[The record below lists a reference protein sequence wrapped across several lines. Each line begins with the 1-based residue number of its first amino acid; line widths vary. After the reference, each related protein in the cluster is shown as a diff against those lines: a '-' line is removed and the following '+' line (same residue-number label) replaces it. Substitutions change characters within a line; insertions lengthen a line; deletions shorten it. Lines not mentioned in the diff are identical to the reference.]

1 MVQREWRAMKIA
13 LLSRNPKLYS
23 TSRLVE
29 AARARG
35 HEIDVI
41 DPIGCVVV
49 IARSQQRMF
58 FRGGEVAGYDVVI
71 PRIGASITDYGL
83 AVLEAFH
90 RGGVACVN
98 SPPAIARSRD
108 KLRALERLA
117 AHDVGIPRT
126 AIARDPAAIRAA
138 IDAVG
143 GTPVIIKLLQGTQ
156 GVGVMIADSA
166 QAVESTLDTLWGL
179 GQNIILQEFIAESR
193 GRDLR
198 ALVVGGEV
206 VGAMRRTARAG
217 EFRSNLHRGGAG
229 QAVALDESYQRA
241 AIAAARIIGLEV
253 AGVDILE
260 SSDGPRVI
268 EVNSSPGLRGI
279 EQATEVDVAARIIEH
294 AERLARE
301 RRPTAGEPAGSS
313 RLE

>member
-1 MVQREWRAMKIA
+1 VRIA
-13 LLSRNPKLYS
+13 LLSRNPRLYS

-49 IARSQQRMF
+49 VERGNQRMF
-58 FRGGEVAGYDVVI
+58 FRGVEVPRYDVVI

-83 AVLEAFH
+83 AVLAFFQRH
-90 RGGVACVN
+90 GVPSAN
-98 SPPAIARSRD
+98 TPLAIARSRD
-108 KLRALERLA
+108 KLRALQRLS

-126 AIARDPAAIRAA
+126 AIARDPANIRTA

-156 GVGVMIADSA
+156 GVGVMIADTREG
-166 QAVESTLDTLWGL
+166 VESTLDTLWGL
-179 GQNIILQEFIAESR
+179 GQNFILQEFIAESR

-198 ALVVGGEV
+198 AVVVGGEL
-206 VGAMRRTARAG
+206 VGAMQRTARAG

-229 QAVALDESYQRA
+229 RAIKLDEAYRRAAVQAVQ
-241 AIAAARIIGLEV
+241 IIGLEV
-253 AGVDILE
+253 AGVDMLE
-260 SSDGPRVI
+260 SNEGPRVI

-279 EQATEVDVAARIIEH
+279 ESATGLDVAARVIAL

-301 RRPTAGEPAGSS
+301 RHRGDEP
-313 RLE
+313 